1 LKPSCRLHSL
11 LNQRCLLRQ
20 FQHRAGQRR
29 RDRRS
34 WHLAGI
40 ILTAAWLTYVAIRTG
55 GDPTHPLFDFIFI
68 VPLIA
73 WLLLVLLGNL
83 FWRRRDG
90 DDSGTGP

>member
-1 LKPSCRLHSL
+1 MLFTAMRW
-11 LNQRCLLRQ
+11 
-20 FQHRAGQRR
+20 
-29 RDRRS
+29 RDKRS

-83 FWRRRDG
+83 LGRRRGDG
-90 DDSGTGP
+90 DGGAGP